1 MDKVSIIL
9 PVYNSEKTIYATIKS
24 VINQT
29 YKNIELIIVNDGS
42 TDKTEMICKDLYLK
56 NQNTIKYIYK
66 KNSGVSD
73 ARNTGI
79 SYATGKYV
87 MFIDSDDMF
96 DEEMVYKMINKIN
109 SNDYHLIT
117 CGYIRKNITG
127 EKIVRKNVNEIYSFD
142 RQNLKQYI
150 EVLQKNNL
158 FNQLWNKIYVL
169 DIIKKN
175 NIKFDKTLSLAEDL
189 KFNLQYINTI
199 KNVGFLSE
207 TLYYYI
213 NNNTGLNLKYRKDRF
228 ESNFKVYLLQEK
240 IYKENKFETSYLDNL
255 YLKIYLSGLKNIG
268 LNNDKVEKKELIT
281 LLKKNTYENTI
292 KIIHR
297 TKVKKVKIILCIL
310 IKLNITLTKIISKI
324 LVFIDKYYKRYKLG
338 Y

>member
-1 MDKVSIIL
+1 MTKEEFENKIS
-9 PVYNSEKTIYATIKS
+9 Y
-24 VINQT
+24 
-29 YKNIELIIVNDGS
+29 
-42 TDKTEMICKDLYLK
+42 
-56 NQNTIKYIYK
+56 YK
-66 KNSGVSD
+66 K
-73 ARNTGI
+73 
-79 SYATGKYV
+79 
-87 MFIDSDDMF
+87 
-96 DEEMVYKMINKIN
+96 E
-109 SNDYHLIT
+109 L
-117 CGYIRKNITG
+117 
-127 EKIVRKNVNEIYSFD
+127 
-142 RQNLKQYI
+142 
-150 EVLQKNNL
+150 NNL
-158 FNQLWNKIYVL
+158 FNKLWNKIYVL